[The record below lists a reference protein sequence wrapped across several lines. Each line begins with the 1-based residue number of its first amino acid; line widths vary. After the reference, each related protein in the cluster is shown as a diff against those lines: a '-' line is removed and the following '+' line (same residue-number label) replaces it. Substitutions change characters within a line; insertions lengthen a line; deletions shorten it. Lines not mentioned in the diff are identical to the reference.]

1 MHSSRTLTF
10 PLLSRC
16 CSVQEHKR
24 LKHIPLALAS
34 EQVLQEEAE
43 NCCRDGEEE
52 LGLTRLLAW
61 GFADPQERDAFVT
74 LLHLCSQRS
83 SPTEQTLLH
92 FAVFIST
99 QLFYQP
105 LVRHLPVSRPVNE

>member
-1 MHSSRTLTF
+1 MHSPQTLTF
-10 PLLSRC
+10 LLLSPC

-52 LGLTRLLAW
+52 LGLTRPLAW
-61 GFADPQERDAFVT
+61 GFADPQETGAFVT
-74 LLHLCSQRS
+74 LLDLCSQRA
-83 SPTEQTLLH
+83 SPTEQTLLP

-105 LVRHLPVSRPVNE
+105 LLWHLPVSRPVNE